1 MSVAFLVAAMLAAQS
16 AQTTPAAPRVDAPP
30 PPPLPSPNVTGLVR
44 LGTEVP
50 MIGEDDYPEQ
60 AMFDDAEGITAIMLT
75 VGTNGRATACSVT
88 ASSGHPQLDISAC
101 ALARQRARFTPARLN
116 GKPIESE
123 WRSRV
128 RWVLPNEG
136 YVMVDPRQA
145 GSAKTPPAPRD
156 ELLSI
161 DPRVAAWRAGVR
173 GPVRGKSYVW
183 LDLDRTG
190 SVTRCTL
197 DGGDA
202 DAARTALACGLFA
215 GQKLFVPGFDK
226 ENNAAADRVRVKVG
240 W

>member
-1 MSVAFLVAAMLAAQS
+1 MMSSLSLAWLLLA
-16 AQTTPAAPRVDAPP
+16 AQTTPAAPRVYAP
-30 PPPLPSPNVTGLVR
+30 PPPLPSPNVTGPVR

-88 ASSGHPQLDISAC
+88 ANSGHPQLDISAC

-123 WRSRV
+123 WRSRI

-136 YVMVDPRQA
+136 YVMVDPRAA
-145 GSAKTPPAPRD
+145 GSAKTAPVPRYA
-156 ELLSI
+156 LLDI
-161 DPRVAAWRAGVR
+161 DPRAAVAGSGMAGTAGR
-173 GPVRGKSYVW
+173 TNFVW
-183 LDLDRTG
+183 LDVDTVG
-190 SVTRCTL
+190 KVMRCTL
-197 DGGDA
+197 DGGDGEGA
-202 DAARTALACGLFA
+202 LAARACPLFLD
-215 GQKLFVPGFDK
+215 QKLFVPGFDGDG
-226 ENNAAADRVRVKVG
+226 NAVPDRVRVKVR